1 MEVISCHSVSCQY
14 IVKFQGAMDHRS
26 LSSHQTNLTIFRA
39 RHLISSVNKYEFKLW
54 KNCSIDQFPRRKLYS
69 SRRSL
74 KIVNGLKGFDHGD
87 PNALSGSY
95 DSYVLDGEEDARNVG
110 GDGKSVPKIAIPG
123 LPDEAKGEYVAP
135 VSSCYWE
142 WKPKLNVH
150 YETAGSENFDSPPV
164 LFLPGFGVGSF
175 HYQKQLKDL
184 GRDFRTWA
192 LDFLGQGFSLPCE
205 DPTSCMK
212 TRDKSE
218 SDVQNLFWGFGD
230 VSEPWARELAF
241 SIDLW
246 RDQVRYFIT
255 EVSIYFICFS

>member
-39 RHLISSVNKYEFKLW
+39 RHLISSVHKYEFKLW
-54 KNCSIDQFPRRKLYS
+54 KNCSGRKLYS

-95 DSYVLDGEEDARNVG
+95 NSYVLDGEEDARNVG

-135 VSSCYWE
+135 VRSCYWE

-218 SDVQNLFWGFGD
+218 SDVQNLLWGFGD
-230 VSEPWARELAF
+230 VSEPWASELAF

-246 RDQVRYFIT
+246 RDQVRYFLK
-255 EVSIYFICFS
+255 EVSICFSMPYSLN